1 MESILIHHGI
11 LGQKWGVRRFQN
23 KDGSLTSAGKQR
35 AVYRRRTIS
44 SSKTSKDV
52 DSIINSMNKDD
63 KAKVLAG
70 SDHYLNFEEGSSVA
84 KRVLKKVGN
93 KPVAFFDLLEDGD
106 TLQVALGTRSDSR
119 GKGYGSEVTK
129 KAMQWVDKNMDKI
142 GQKQIVWGVRTD
154 NIGSIRIAENNGFV
168 KDNKSYSKD
177 KTWVN
182 YVKKLR

>member
-23 KDGSLTSAGKQR
+23 KDGTLTSAGKQR

-44 SSKTSKDV
+44 SDKTSKDV
-52 DSIINSMNKDD
+52 NEIIGSMNKYDRD
-63 KAKVLAG
+63 RVLAG

-84 KRVLKKVGN
+84 KRVLKKVGT
-93 KPVAFFDLLEDGD
+93 KPVAFFDVLEDGD
-106 TLQVALGTRSDSR
+106 TLQVALGTHNDYR
-119 GKGYGSEVTK
+119 GRGYGSEVTR
-129 KAMQWVDKNMDKI
+129 KAMKWVDNNIDKI
-142 GQKQIVWGVRTD
+142 GQKQIVWGVKTD
-154 NIGSIRIAENNGFV
+154 NVGSIRIAEKNGFV

-182 YVKKLR
+182 YVKKLH